1 MVHRVE
7 FDVFHFKCL
16 ESIKFGAEKNQSL
29 ANALQRKM
37 RCVRQKNMELA
48 VPQLNQYSF
57 SFVILETV
65 FRGRLIISIFTKE
78 DI

>member
-1 MVHRVE
+1 MLHRVE
-7 FDVFHFKCL
+7 FDVFHFECL
-16 ESIKFGAEKNQSL
+16 ESIKFGAEENQSL

-57 SFVILETV
+57 YFVILENV

>member
-1 MVHRVE
+1 MLHGVE
-7 FDVFHFKCL
+7 VDVFHFECL
-16 ESIKFGAEKNQSL
+16 ESIKFGAEKNQRL
-29 ANALQRKM
+29 ANTLQRKM

-57 SFVILETV
+57 YSVILETV